1 MEISKSPKPSDLD
14 PKKTALEL
22 LGINFTPEMYENGV
36 QTQRKRRLETF
47 KKADVKVLIE
57 MEEGLIAF
65 GEKVIKIMKEE
76 LKRKK

>member
-1 MEISKSPKPSDLD
+1 MDIQKAPNLSDLD

-47 KKADVKVLIE
+47 KKANVKVLID
-57 MEEGLIAF
+57 MEEELIAF